1 MLRIRPSKSV
11 LLCLISVAVVML
23 AVCGFTYRNR
33 ACKLH
38 ALKLQIE
45 SRQEKLA
52 NSEQIAKRLS
62 VVEQDYLDA
71 QAKLGVLEQ
80 GVSTKAYVP
89 TLLRQIE
96 DLGKSVNLRVAGVR
110 PKPAPPARPT
120 VTPTPSGEKAQA
132 PAPKPDPYD
141 RLDIDIEINGK
152 YWDVL
157 KFLQGITSFPKIIAI
172 NSVQMSPIG
181 QPTEVASPT
190 LCVRLNTTAFIL
202 KESAR
207 QRKDNSPREAG
218 GDSRQT

>member
-1 MLRIRPSKSV
+1 MFRIKPSKNA
-11 LLCLISVAVVML
+11 LICLVSVAVIML
-23 AVCGFTYRNR
+23 PVCGFTYRNR

-38 ALKLQIE
+38 ALRLQIE

-96 DLGKSVNLRVAGVR
+96 DLGKSLNLRVAGVR
-110 PKPAPPARPT
+110 PKAPEVRPFVAATPA
-120 VTPTPSGEKAQA
+120 GEKTQA
-132 PAPKPDPYD
+132 PAKKPDPYD
-141 RLDIDIEINGK
+141 KLDIDIEINGK
-152 YWDVL
+152 YWDVVR
-157 KFLQGITSFPKIIAI
+157 FLEGITSFPKIIAI
-172 NSVQMSPIG
+172 NSVQMSPMG
-181 QPTEVASPT
+181 QLTEVASPV
-190 LCVRLNTTAFIL
+190 LCVRLSTTAFIL
-202 KESAR
+202 KESA
-207 QRKDNSPREAG
+207 QQTKGNSGREAN